1 MTVRPCVVA
10 LDGPAGAG
18 KSTVAKL
25 VAVRMGFALVD
36 TGAIY
41 RTLAMVAL
49 ADGVSVD
56 DEPRL
61 TAIARTIPDHLC
73 FVMDGDKNTVIYKN
87 VDVSDAIRAPA
98 VSAAASAVARHASV
112 RAALLELQ
120 RTLGRRGPGAVLEG
134 RDIGT
139 VVFPDAAVKAFV
151 TASVDERARRRLRDM
166 QERDATVSND
176 ALDDVKRD
184 IAARDAQDSARAT
197 APLLPAADAH
207 LLDTTGK
214 SLEAVVDE
222 VVALIR
228 AARSA

>member
-1 MTVRPCVVA
+1 MTLRPCVVA

-49 ADGVSVD
+49 HNGISVD
-56 DEPRL
+56 DERGL
-61 TAIARTIPDHLC
+61 AAIAHTIPDDLR
-73 FVMDGDKNTVIYKN
+73 FVMDGDKNTVLYQN
-87 VDVSDAIRAPA
+87 RDVSDDIRTPV

-120 RTLGRRGPGAVLEG
+120 RTLGMRGPGAVLEG

-151 TASVDERARRRLRDM
+151 TASVDERARRRLREL
-166 QERDATVSND
+166 QERDATVPDSH
-176 ALDDVKRD
+176 LDDVKRD
-184 IAARDAQDSARAT
+184 IAARDAQDSARAA
-197 APLLPAADAH
+197 APLKPAADAH

-214 SLEAVVDE
+214 SLDAVVDE
-222 VVALIR
+222 IVALI
-228 AARSA
+228 AAAQR